1 MRRASIMGLLG
12 LAAISLLL
20 TAPTGGAHAQTTTT
34 VEIGAL
40 LTQAQSN
47 ADRFE
52 AMKLAVDDFNAA
64 NADYKLSIAD
74 YSLGDDPLAA
84 LQQAYDNGNGPR
96 YYVGPTGSGNV
107 EKVREYADDNNIIIV
122 SPSSTAA
129 RLAIPGD
136 TTFRLA
142 PSDAKQAPFIA
153 EILRGDEKTH
163 IVTVYRDDA
172 WGSGL
177 AEGIPAS
184 YSEATFVSIPF
195 DPDAEDHAQVAAD
208 LKTALDAFTAPN
220 IRTAVLYLGFEGD
233 LIRTF
238 DAVSE
243 DPTLDSVLDVRWY
256 GADGVANKPLI
267 TEHAVAGQLAS
278 RVDLTATIFFISE
291 SDLTKSVKDRLASKV
306 RGEINQYVYT
316 SYDAVRIIGETIKD
330 VRADDPVL
338 VAASFIDVADRHVG
352 ALGDYRLDAAGD
364 LREPSAFTAY
374 RVVQGDDGT
383 FMWDRFLQAEIKMG
397 MLLLLDPDSFNDV
410 DRQKAM
416 EIGAND
422 FNLEQLELG
431 SGYKVTLTPVV
442 IDDDPVAAIT
452 DAHVNKQI
460 DYYVGPTTSA
470 AAKAL
475 LPYANSNN
483 LVMVSPSST
492 APELAI
498 LGDSLY
504 RLVPD
509 DRKQTP
515 FIAQMLANDDKTHV
529 VIVQRDDVWGRDM
542 VSAFRDSYT
551 GTVSDAITYSVDLDT
566 VDFAG
571 LARQLEGALDATP
584 GAGPD
589 GTAVLFVGFHT
600 DFIDLVR
607 AILADASLDDV
618 RAVAWYGT
626 GGITTSTPII
636 SASDVARFAESVGL
650 TSSIYHVP
658 GTSETDHLITQLR
671 QLDPNIA
678 PSPYLHTSYDSVHIL
693 GDAVITSFATD
704 AAVKDI
710 IADVANGHIQ
720 DPLHLLRDSHHTLGT
735 GITGDFQLNE
745 YGDLGSPLLFT
756 TFTVKSSPDGSYAWV
771 QQPVLETPAV
781 RVCR

>member
-1 MRRASIMGLLG
+1 MRSAPVIGLLA
-12 LAAISLLL
+12 LVAIPLLL
-20 TAPTGGAHAQTTTT
+20 ATPADDAHAQTTT

-40 LTQAQSN
+40 LTQAQGN

-64 NADYKLSIAD
+64 NADYRLSITS
-74 YSLGDDPLAA
+74 YFLGDNPLAA
-84 LQQAYDNGNGPR
+84 LRQAYDNGNGPR
-96 YYVGPTGSGNV
+96 YYVGPTSSGNV
-107 EKVREYADDNNIIIV
+107 DLVREYADRNNIIIV

-129 RLAIPGD
+129 RLAIADD

-177 AEGIPAS
+177 AEGIPAN
-184 YSEATFVSIPF
+184 YNEATFVSIPF

-208 LKTALDAFTAPN
+208 LKTALNAFTARG
-220 IRTAVLYLGFEGD
+220 IHTAVLYLGFESD
-233 LIRTF
+233 LIRMF
-238 DAVSE
+238 EAVSK
-243 DPTLDSVLDVRWY
+243 DPALDSVLDVRWY
-256 GADGVANKPLI
+256 GADGVANKPSI
-267 TEHAVAGQLAS
+267 VEHAVAGPLAN
-278 RVDLTATIFFISE
+278 RVDLTATIFFVSE

-306 RGEINQYVYT
+306 RGELNQYIYT
-316 SYDAVRIIGETIKD
+316 SYDAVRIIGEAIKH
-330 VRADDPVL
+330 VGADDPVR

-352 ALGDYRLDAAGD
+352 ALGDYRLDATGD

-383 FMWDRFLQAEIKMG
+383 LMWDRFLQAEITIG

-410 DRQKAM
+410 NRQKAM

-442 IDDDPVAAIT
+442 IDGDPVAAIT

-460 DYYVGPTTSA
+460 DYFVGPTTSA

-475 LPYANSNN
+475 LPYADSND
-483 LVMVSPSST
+483 LVLVSPSST

-498 LGDSLY
+498 PGDSLF

-509 DRKQTP
+509 DRKQAP
-515 FIAQMLANDDKTHV
+515 FIAQTLADDGKTHV
-529 VIVQRDDVWGRDM
+529 VIVQRNDVWGRDM
-542 VSAFRDSYT
+542 TSAFRDSYA
-551 GTVSDAITYSVDLDT
+551 GTVSGTVTYSADIGT
-566 VDFAG
+566 VDFAS
-571 LARQLEGALDATP
+571 LARQLEGALDATQD
-584 GAGPD
+584 AGTD
-589 GTAVLFVGFHT
+589 RIAVLFIGFHA

-607 AILADASLDDV
+607 AILADAGLDDAG
-618 RAVAWYGT
+618 AVAWYGT
-626 GGITTSTPII
+626 GGITTSTSII
-636 SASDVARFAESVGL
+636 LAPDVAAFAESVSL

-658 GTSETDHLITQLR
+658 GTGETDHLTEQLR

-678 PSPYLHTSYDSVHIL
+678 PSPYLHTSYDAVHIL

-710 IADVANGHIQ
+710 FADVANGHIQ
-720 DPLHLLRDSHHTLGT
+720 DPLHLLRDGHHNLGT
-735 GITGDFQLNE
+735 GITGDFQLNAA
-745 YGDLGSPLLFT
+745 GDLESPLFFT
-756 TFTVKSSPDGSYAWV
+756 TFTVKSSPDDSYAWV
-771 QQPVLETPAV
+771 RQPSLETPAV

>member
-1 MRRASIMGLLG
+1 MWRAPVIGLLG
-12 LAAISLLL
+12 LAVIPLLL
-20 TAPTGGAHAQTTTT
+20 MTPAGGAHAQTTT

-40 LTQAQSN
+40 LTEAQSN

-52 AMKLAVDDFNAA
+52 AMKLAVDDFNTA
-64 NADYKLSIAD
+64 NTDYKLSIAS

-84 LQQAYDNGNGPR
+84 LQKAYDNGNGPR
-96 YYVGPTGSGNV
+96 YYVGPTSSGNV
-107 EKVREYADDNNIIIV
+107 EKVRAYADSNNIIIV

-129 RLAIPGD
+129 RLAIAGD

-142 PSDAKQAPFIA
+142 PSDAKQAPFVA
-153 EILRGDEKTH
+153 EILKGDEKTH
-163 IVTVYRDDA
+163 IVTVYRNDA

-177 AEGIPAS
+177 ATGIPTN
-184 YSEATFVSIPF
+184 YNEATFVGIPF
-195 DPDAEDHAQVAAD
+195 DPDSEDHAQVAAD
-208 LKTALDAFTAPN
+208 LKTALDAFTAQN
-220 IRTAVLYLGFEGD
+220 IHTAVLYLGFEND

-238 DAVSE
+238 EAVHG
-243 DPTLDSVLDVRWY
+243 DPALESVLDVRWY
-256 GADGVANKPLI
+256 GADGIANKPSI
-267 TEHAVAGQLAS
+267 VEHAVAGPLAN

-291 SDLTKSVKDRLASKV
+291 SDLTKSVKDRLAPRV

-316 SYDAVRIIGETIKD
+316 SYDAVRIIGEAIKD
-330 VRADDPVL
+330 VGADDPVL

-383 FMWDRFLQAEIKMG
+383 FMWDRFLQAEIKIG

-416 EIGAND
+416 EIGAID

-442 IDDDPVAAIT
+442 IDNDPVDALT

-498 LGDSLY
+498 PGDSLF

-509 DRKQTP
+509 DRKQAP
-515 FIAQMLANDDKTHV
+515 FIAQTLANDGKTHV
-529 VIVQRDDVWGRDM
+529 VVVQRDDVWGRDM
-542 VSAFRDSYT
+542 VAAFRDSYT
-551 GTVSDAITYSVDLDT
+551 GTVSDAITYSADIDT

-571 LARQLEGALDATP
+571 LARQLEGALDATAS
-584 GAGPD
+584 AGP
-589 GTAVLFVGFHT
+589 GRTAVLFVGFHA

-607 AILADASLDDV
+607 AILADAGLDGAG
-618 RAVAWYGT
+618 AVSWYGT
-626 GGITTSTPII
+626 GGITASTPII
-636 SASDVARFAESVGL
+636 LASDVAAFAESVGL
-650 TSSIYHVP
+650 TSSTYHVS
-658 GTSETDHLITQLR
+658 GTGETDHLTEQLR
-671 QLDPNIA
+671 RLDPNIA
-678 PSPYLHTSYDSVHIL
+678 PSPYLHTSYDAVHIL

-710 IADVANGHIQ
+710 FADVANGHLR

-735 GITGDFQLNE
+735 GITGDFQLNAA
-745 YGDLGSPLLFT
+745 GDLESPLLFA

-771 QQPVLETPAV
+771 QQSALGMPSV